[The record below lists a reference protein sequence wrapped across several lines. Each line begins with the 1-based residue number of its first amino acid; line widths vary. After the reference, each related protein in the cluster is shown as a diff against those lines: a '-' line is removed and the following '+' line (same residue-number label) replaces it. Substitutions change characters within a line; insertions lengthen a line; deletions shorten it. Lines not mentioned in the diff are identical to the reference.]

1 MFGVGCPTDS
11 KLVPAIISTA
21 VIVVLLSLV
30 IVLAAVLRGR
40 RGLMVTLLCFVLL
53 VVGSLCGVL
62 YTYTAG
68 GFAIAFP

>member
-1 MFGVGCPTDS
+1 MGCPTDP

-40 RGLMVTLLCFVLL
+40 RGLMVTRSCFVLL
-53 VVGSLCGVL
+53 VAGSSSGVL
-62 YTYTAG
+62 YTFTAG